1 MQNHHWT
8 EPEIN
13 ERIAKAKKY
22 QHLLHRNSID
32 AQPRIQTQSEAAAV
46 KTAEL
51 NRMNRIKE
59 AERVR
64 KVQLEQQRQKKMEQ
78 KKEAARK
85 RAEEEARK
93 AQEEAKNAQEEAR
106 LRSETDALFGDG
118 DVSSRAGTPK
128 PHEKKKTERKGL
140 PTFRK
145 PKTDDDFIANMDL
158 DIDIAI

>member
-1 MQNHHWT
+1 
-8 EPEIN
+8 
-13 ERIAKAKKY
+13 
-22 QHLLHRNSID
+22 
-32 AQPRIQTQSEAAAV
+32 
-46 KTAEL
+46 
-51 NRMNRIKE
+51 MNRIKE

-93 AQEEAKNAQEEAR
+93 AQEEAALK
-106 LRSETDALFGDG
+106 SETDALFGDG
-118 DVSSRAGTPK
+118 NDSSRAGTPK
-128 PHEKKKTERKGL
+128 PKGEKKTERKGL